1 MANRAGP
8 RIVGNGLILD
18 VDAAV
23 SRSYSGSGL
32 TAIGLIGGI
41 GGTLVNGVG
50 FTTANNGA
58 FTFDGSNDYI
68 NFGNSSAVQQSSG
81 TLSAWAKASS
91 PGGGYR
97 GIIAKQGAYGL
108 FYTDSVLVAYDW
120 AADAPRS
127 TGINIADNTW
137 KNVVLTYQSGVSN
150 GTRIYINGVSVLT
163 TTITI
168 LNQINNLFGGAE
180 ANASQFAACSVAAF
194 NMHSR
199 ALTAQEVLQNYN
211 ATKRRYG
218 L

>member
-1 MANRAGP
+1 MGTFAGANL
-8 RIVGNGLILD
+8 NSDGLVISL
-18 VDAAV
+18 DAANF
-23 SRSYSGSGL
+23 RSYSGSGN
-32 TAIGLIGGI
+32 TAFGLISGL

-50 FTTANNGA
+50 FTSANNGA
-58 FTFDGSNDYI
+58 FIFDGTNDYI

-168 LNQINNLFGGAE
+168 QSQVANLFGGAE
-180 ANASQFAACSVAAF
+180 ANASQFASCQASSFSMYNRV
-194 NMHSR
+194 
-199 ALTAQEVLQNYN
+199 LTATEVLQNYH
-211 ATKRRYG
+211 ATKKRYG

>member
-1 MANRAGP
+1 MGIDYNNI
-8 RIVGNGLILD
+8 IVSDGLVFYI
-18 VDAAV
+18 DAANT
-23 SRSYSGSGL
+23 RSYSGSGTSSNSL
-32 TAIGLIGGI
+32 VGGI
-41 GGTLVNGVG
+41 GATLVNGVG
-50 FTTANNGA
+50 FTSSNNGA

-127 TGINIADNTW
+127 TGVNIADNTW

-163 TTITI
+163 TTITV
-168 LNQINNLFGGAE
+168 LNQTGNLFGGAE
-180 ANASQFAACSVAAF
+180 ANAGQYAACQISLF
-194 NMHSR
+194 NMYNR
-199 ALTAQEVLQNYN
+199 ALSATEILQNYN
-211 ATKRRYG
+211 AMKGRYR
-218 L
+218 

>member
-1 MANRAGP
+1 MGIDYNNI
-8 RIVGNGLILD
+8 IVSDGLVLYL
-18 VDAAV
+18 DAANT
-23 SRSYSGSGL
+23 RSYSGSGTSSNSL
-32 TAIGLIGGI
+32 VGGI
-41 GGTLVNGVG
+41 GATLVNGVG
-50 FTTANNGA
+50 FTSSNNGA

-97 GIIAKQGAYGL
+97 GIIAKQGVYGL

-127 TGINIADNTW
+127 TGVNIADNTW

-163 TTITI
+163 TTITV
-168 LNQINNLFGGAE
+168 LNQTGNLFGGAE
-180 ANASQFAACSVAAF
+180 ANAGQYAACQISSF
-194 NMHSR
+194 NMYNR
-199 ALTAQEVLQNYN
+199 ALTAQEVLHNYN
-211 ATKRRYG
+211 TTKGRFR
-218 L
+218 

>member
-1 MANRAGP
+1 MAVKAGP
-8 RIVGNGLILD
+8 RVVKEGLILH

-23 SRSYSGSGL
+23 SRSYSGTGL
-32 TAIGLIGGI
+32 TVNGLVGGI

-50 FTTANNGA
+50 FGTTDNGY
-58 FTFDGSNDYI
+58 FIFDGSNDYI
-68 NFGNSSAVQQSSG
+68 NFGNSSTLQQSTGS
-81 TLSAWAKASS
+81 LSAWTKASS
-91 PGGGYR
+91 PGSGYR

-120 AADAPRS
+120 AADTPRS

-163 TTITI
+163 FTITI
-168 LNQINNLFGGAE
+168 QSQVANLFGGAE
-180 ANASQFAACSVAAF
+180 ANSNQFASCQVSSF
-194 NMHSR
+194 KMHNR
-199 ALTAQEVLQNYN
+199 ALTASEVLQNYN

>member
-1 MANRAGP
+1 MGTFAGANLNAD
-8 RIVGNGLILD
+8 GLVVSL
-18 VDAAV
+18 DAANF
-23 SRSYSGSGL
+23 RSYSGSGN
-32 TAIGLIGGI
+32 TAFGLISGL

-50 FTTANNGA
+50 FTSANNGA
-58 FTFDGSNDYI
+58 FIFDGTNDYI

-168 LNQINNLFGGAE
+168 QSQVANLFGGAE
-180 ANASQFAACSVAAF
+180 ANASQFASCQASSFSMYNRV
-194 NMHSR
+194 
-199 ALTAQEVLQNYN
+199 LTATEVLQNYN
-211 ATKRRYG
+211 ATKKRYG

>member
-1 MANRAGP
+1 MGIDYNNV
-8 RIVGNGLILD
+8 IVSDGLVLYL
-18 VDAAV
+18 DAANT
-23 SRSYSGSGL
+23 RSYSGSGTSSNSL
-32 TAIGLIGGI
+32 VGGI
-41 GGTLVNGVG
+41 GATLVNGVG
-50 FTTANNGA
+50 FTSSNNGA

-127 TGINIADNTW
+127 TGVNIADNTW

-163 TTITI
+163 TTITV
-168 LNQINNLFGGAE
+168 LNQTGNLFGGAE
-180 ANASQFAACSVAAF
+180 ANAGQYAACQISLF
-194 NMHSR
+194 NMYNR
-199 ALTAQEVLQNYN
+199 ALSASEILQNYN

>member
-1 MANRAGP
+1 MGIDIGP
-8 RIVGNGLILD
+8 IEVTDGLIVQLD
-18 VDAAV
+18 AGNT
-23 SRSYSGSGL
+23 RSYSGAGFTANGL
-32 TAIGLIGGI
+32 VGGI
-41 GGTLVNGVG
+41 GATLVNGVG
-50 FTTANNGA
+50 FTSSNNGA

-127 TGINIADNTW
+127 TGVNIADNTW

-163 TTITI
+163 TTITV
-168 LNQINNLFGGAE
+168 LNQTGNLFGGAE
-180 ANASQFAACSVAAF
+180 ANAGQYAACQISLF
-194 NMHSR
+194 NMYNR
-199 ALTAQEVLQNYN
+199 ALSATEVLQNYN
-211 ATKRRYG
+211 ATKGRYR
-218 L
+218 

>member
-1 MANRAGP
+1 MGIDYNNV
-8 RIVGNGLILD
+8 IVSDGLVLYL
-18 VDAAV
+18 DAANT
-23 SRSYSGSGL
+23 RSYSGSGTSSNSL
-32 TAIGLIGGI
+32 VGGI
-41 GGTLVNGVG
+41 GATLVNGVG
-50 FTTANNGA
+50 FTSSNNGA

-81 TLSAWAKASS
+81 TLSAWAKASL

-127 TGINIADNTW
+127 TGVNIADNTW

-163 TTITI
+163 TTITV
-168 LNQINNLFGGAE
+168 LNQTGNLFGGAE
-180 ANASQFAACSVAAF
+180 ANAGQYASCQISSF
-194 NMHSR
+194 NIYNR
-199 ALTAQEVLQNYN
+199 ALSATEVLQNYN
-211 ATKRRYG
+211 ATKGRYR
-218 L
+218 

>member
-1 MANRAGP
+1 MG
-8 RIVGNGLILD
+8 IVYNTSIVSDGLVFAL
-18 VDAAV
+18 DAANL
-23 SRSYSGSGL
+23 RSYPGTGI
-32 TAIGLIGGI
+32 TFDGLIGGT

-180 ANASQFAACSVAAF
+180 ANASQYAACSASSF
-194 NMHSR
+194 NMYNR
-199 ALTAQEVLQNYN
+199 VLTAQEILQNYN
-211 ATKRRYG
+211 ATKKRFG

>member
-1 MANRAGP
+1 MGLKHHP
-8 RIVGNGLILD
+8 RVVTNGLVMYL
-18 VDAAV
+18 DAANT
-23 SRSYSGSGL
+23 RSYSGSGTSSNSL
-32 TAIGLIGGI
+32 VGGI
-41 GGTLVNGVG
+41 GATLVNGVG
-50 FTTANNGA
+50 FTSSNNGA

-127 TGINIADNTW
+127 TGVNIADNTW

-163 TTITI
+163 TTITV
-168 LNQINNLFGGAE
+168 LNQTGNLFGGAE
-180 ANASQFAACSVAAF
+180 ANAGQYAACQISLF
-194 NMHSR
+194 NMYNR
-199 ALTAQEVLQNYN
+199 ALSATEILQNYN
-211 ATKRRYG
+211 ATKGRYR
-218 L
+218 

>member
-1 MANRAGP
+1 MGIDYNNV
-8 RIVGNGLILD
+8 IVSDGLVLYL
-18 VDAAV
+18 DAANT
-23 SRSYSGSGL
+23 RSYSGSGTSSNSL
-32 TAIGLIGGI
+32 VGGI
-41 GGTLVNGVG
+41 GATLVNGVG
-50 FTTANNGA
+50 FTSSNNGA
-58 FTFDGSNDYI
+58 FIFDGSNDYI

-127 TGINIADNTW
+127 TGVNIADNTW

-163 TTITI
+163 TTITV
-168 LNQINNLFGGAE
+168 LNQTGNLFGGAE
-180 ANASQFAACSVAAF
+180 ANAGQFASCQASSF
-194 NMHSR
+194 KMHNR
-199 ALTAQEVLQNYN
+199 ALSATEVLQNYN
-211 ATKRRYG
+211 ATKGRYR
-218 L
+218 

>member
-1 MANRAGP
+1 MGIDYNNV
-8 RIVGNGLILD
+8 IVSDGLVIYL
-18 VDAAV
+18 DAANT
-23 SRSYSGSGL
+23 RSYSGSGTSSNSL
-32 TAIGLIGGI
+32 VGGI
-41 GGTLVNGVG
+41 GATLVNGVG
-50 FTTANNGA
+50 FTSSNNGA

-127 TGINIADNTW
+127 TGVNIADNTW

-163 TTITI
+163 TTITV
-168 LNQINNLFGGAE
+168 LNQTGNLFGGAE
-180 ANASQFAACSVAAF
+180 ANAGQYASCQISLF
-194 NMHSR
+194 NIYNR
-199 ALTAQEVLQNYN
+199 ALSATEVLQNYN
-211 ATKRRYG
+211 ATKGRYR
-218 L
+218 

>member
-1 MANRAGP
+1 MALQHHP
-8 RIVGNGLILD
+8 RIVSNGLLMYI
-18 VDAAV
+18 DAANT
-23 SRSYSGSGL
+23 RSYSGSGN
-32 TAIGLIGGI
+32 TALGLITGI
-41 GGTLVNGVG
+41 DGTLVNGTG

-127 TGINIADNTW
+127 TGINIADNAW

-168 LNQINNLFGGAE
+168 QSQVANLFGGAE
-180 ANASQFAACSVAAF
+180 ANASQYASCQASSFKMYNRV
-194 NMHSR
+194 
-199 ALTAQEVLQNYN
+199 LTATEVLQNYN
-211 ATKRRYG
+211 ATKKRFG

>member
-1 MANRAGP
+1 MGIDYNTI
-8 RIVGNGLILD
+8 IVTDGLVIYL
-18 VDAAV
+18 DAANT
-23 SRSYSGSGL
+23 RSYSGSGTSSNSL
-32 TAIGLIGGI
+32 VGGI
-41 GGTLVNGVG
+41 GATLVNGVG
-50 FTTANNGA
+50 FTSSNNGA

-127 TGINIADNTW
+127 TGVNIADNTW

-163 TTITI
+163 TTITV
-168 LNQINNLFGGAE
+168 LNQTGNLFGGAE
-180 ANASQFAACSVAAF
+180 ANASQFAACQISSF
-194 NMHSR
+194 NMYSR
-199 ALTAQEVLQNYN
+199 TLTAQEVLQNYN

>member
-1 MANRAGP
+1 MGIDYNNV
-8 RIVGNGLILD
+8 IVSDGLSVYL
-18 VDAAV
+18 DAANT
-23 SRSYSGSGL
+23 RSYSGSGTSSNSL
-32 TAIGLIGGI
+32 VGGI
-41 GGTLVNGVG
+41 GATLVNGVG
-50 FTTANNGA
+50 FTSSNNGA

-127 TGINIADNTW
+127 TGVNIADNTW

-163 TTITI
+163 TTITV
-168 LNQINNLFGGAE
+168 LNQTGNLFGGAE
-180 ANASQFAACSVAAF
+180 ANAGQYASCQISLF
-194 NMHSR
+194 NMYNR
-199 ALTAQEVLQNYN
+199 ALSATEVLQNYN
-211 ATKRRYG
+211 ATKARYR
-218 L
+218 

>member
-1 MANRAGP
+1 MGVKAGP
-8 RIVGNGLILD
+8 RIVQNGLILD

-32 TAIGLIGGI
+32 TANGLVGGI

-50 FTTANNGA
+50 FGTTNNG
-58 FTFDGSNDYI
+58 FFIFDGSNDYV
-68 NFGNSSAVQQSSG
+68 NFGNSSTVQQSSG

-97 GIIAKQGAYGL
+97 GIIAKQGSYGL

-127 TGINIADNTW
+127 TGINIADNAW

-150 GTRIYINGVSVLT
+150 GTFIYINGVSVLT
-163 TTITI
+163 TTITV
-168 LNQINNLFGGAE
+168 LNQTGNLFGGAE
-180 ANASQFAACSVAAF
+180 ANASQFAACQISSF
-194 NMHSR
+194 NMYNR

-211 ATKRRYG
+211 ATKGRYR
-218 L
+218 